1 MSAMEKFE
9 DEFVDD
15 LRDQVK
21 ELEEKIDDLQR
32 RIGDASILMAD
43 WDGYYDPK
51 SECGNAKELAMLI
64 EDAFKILQGKSW
76 RNN

>member
-1 MSAMEKFE
+1 MEKFDSE
-9 DEFVDD
+9 LVDD
-15 LRDQVK
+15 YREQVK
-21 ELEEKIDDLQR
+21 ELEAKIKNLEN

-76 RNN
+76 RSSSK